1 MNEKEKKKRT
11 TAQRKALQLYCKM
24 VAEELNE
31 AGLDMKRVL
40 KPEIDIPWT
49 MEGVKTFLWKPI
61 QEAMFQKE
69 STTDLNT
76 DEVTKVYEVLNRHTA
91 EKFGIGVQFPSIES
105 LMFDA
110 MLKEYKI
117 T

>member
-1 MNEKEKKKRT
+1 MKEITKKKRT
-11 TAQRKALQLYCKM
+11 SLQRKALQLYCKM
-24 VAEELNE
+24 LADELND
-31 AGLDMKRVL
+31 AGLDMKKVL

-49 MEGVKTFLWKPI
+49 MESVKNFLWRPI
-61 QEAMFQKE
+61 QEAMFDKE
-69 STTDLNT
+69 STTELNT

-91 EKFGIGVQFPSIES
+91 QKLGVGLRFPSIDS
-105 LMFDA
+105 LMFEE